1 MMLFDKRLA
10 ARDIVYSFR
19 FVVVLPDLE
28 EVVFAHESN
37 HYTTYLT
44 KMREAH
50 IQIENLYQKL
60 ERPEVTEF

>member
-1 MMLFDKRLA
+1 MMQFDNKLVV
-10 ARDIVYSFR
+10 RDIVYSFR
-19 FVVVLPDLE
+19 FVVVLPDLD

-50 IQIENLYQKL
+50 IQIENLYQRL